1 MSVRTEPRELSE
13 RLHGALN
20 LSADQLQQQGIK
32 LQEPAGTAGA
42 YQGEQMM
49 MQPQTA
55 TSAGAVA
62 LPGNEHALAE
72 ANTFNT
78 SHPEYPLNRTVSVTI
93 RASLNDLCLRK
104 TASVWAPNSDAV
116 KSILQ
121 QRKYTDLAGSA
132 ENQARRI
139 RKKTHD
145 PSLCIAHAHRPRFA
159 FLTGRPEVDCPAQAD
174 AVGAEV
180 VLPDG
185 ARPVDH
191 GRRRLD
197 LLGHGRFVLC
207 DRDAEC
213 GHSHVA
219 AAAGGRHLARCAVAN
234 STLS

>member
-20 LSADQLQQQGIK
+20 LSADQLQQQGVK

-42 YQGEQMM
+42 YQGEPMM
-49 MQPQTA
+49 MQAPTS

-72 ANTFNT
+72 ANSFNT

-121 QRKYTDLAGSA
+121 QARAPFVTAHNAPRLTNSHCAPRSA
-132 ENQARRI
+132 S
-139 RKKTHD
+139 T
-145 PSLCIAHAHRPRFA
+145 PTS
-159 FLTGRPEVDCPAQAD
+159 PAALRTR
-174 AVGAEV
+174 ATSRA
-180 VLPDG
+180 
-185 ARPVDH
+185 
-191 GRRRLD
+191 
-197 LLGHGRFVLC
+197 
-207 DRDAEC
+207 
-213 GHSHVA
+213 
-219 AAAGGRHLARCAVAN
+219 
-234 STLS
+234 LSCTS

>member
-32 LQEPAGTAGA
+32 LQEPSATAGA

-49 MQPQTA
+49 AMQRAAP

-72 ANTFNT
+72 ANSFNT
-78 SHPEYPLNRTVSVTI
+78 SHPEFPLNRTVSVTI

-116 KSILQ
+116 RSILQ

-139 RKKTHD
+139 GNTA
-145 PSLCIAHAHRPRFA
+145 PPCIACSPSAICFSNRAISRA
-159 FLTGRPEVDCPAQAD
+159 
-174 AVGAEV
+174 
-180 VLPDG
+180 
-185 ARPVDH
+185 
-191 GRRRLD
+191 
-197 LLGHGRFVLC
+197 
-207 DRDAEC
+207 
-213 GHSHVA
+213 
-219 AAAGGRHLARCAVAN
+219 
-234 STLS
+234 LSCTI